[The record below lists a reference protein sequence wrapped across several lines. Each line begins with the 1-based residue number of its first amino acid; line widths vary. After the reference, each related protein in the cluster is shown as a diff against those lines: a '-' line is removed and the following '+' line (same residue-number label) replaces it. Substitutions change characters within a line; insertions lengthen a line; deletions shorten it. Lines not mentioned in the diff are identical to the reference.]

1 MCASA
6 AEIFPKACADGNAA
20 ALDTA
25 LEALQ
30 ALAGIAS
37 EGMLS
42 RVAGSCCGNIVS
54 KALGARPSTA
64 AKGVDCILAL
74 IEAEQA
80 GKVMVRGK
88 NPCSRHGSAQ

>member
-1 MCASA
+1 MWASA
-6 AEIFPKACADGNAA
+6 VGIFPKACADGNAA

-37 EGMLS
+37 ESMLS
-42 RVAGSCCGNIVS
+42 RVSSSCCSNIVS

-80 GKVMVRGK
+80 EKVMVRVKG
-88 NPCSRHGSAQ
+88 PLQ